1 MTQLTQQ
8 AALTDEETL
17 EEVLDCLTQYVSI
30 DTQGAFDQRDL
41 FQILVRAASN
51 KDSIENTA
59 KILNNVP
66 SSNDIRYHLD
76 KINDFEEV
84 EKQFNLALKNKLPP
98 GLKKKKLKLAID
110 LNLIPYYGNPS
121 TDELPYIYRSKAKS
135 GTCSFYAYATLYIL
149 KKNKRITL
157 AIRGVR
163 WLDTSVA
170 ILTYLLAEL
179 SALKIKIKTLY
190 LDRGFFSISVIR
202 WLKALKIPFIMPAI
216 RRGKTGGIKQYL
228 KGRNS
233 YKTSHTM
240 SRSKDYFV
248 TFDLWIVCKYRKGQR
263 RKHGIE
269 YFAYVVYQASISLK
283 YIHEDYRNRFG
294 IESSYRLKNL
304 CRIKT
309 TNKKPA
315 LRLLF
320 VCLSFLL
327 VNIWVN
333 LLWQRISKPRK
344 GGRLI
349 YRELLSLKQMLM
361 FLCQAVD
368 RIYQVVKAVYLPSG

>member
-1 MTQLTQQ
+1 MNKFTEK
-8 AALTDEETL
+8 AALTDSETL
-17 EEVLDCLTQYVSI
+17 EEVLKCLTEHIFI
-30 DTQGAFDQRDL
+30 DTQGAFDQKDL

-59 KILNNVP
+59 KILQGVP
-66 SSNDIRYHLD
+66 CSNDIRYHLE
-76 KINDFEEV
+76 KINNFEEV
-84 EKQFNLALKNKLPP
+84 EKQFNLALKTQLPA

-110 LNLIPYYGNPS
+110 LNLIPYYGNP
-121 TDELPYIYRSKAKS
+121 TEAELPYIYRSQAKA
-135 GTCSFYAYATLYIL
+135 GTCSFYAYATLYII

-170 ILTYLLAEL
+170 IITYLLAEL
-179 SALKIKIKTLY
+179 STLKIDIKTLY
-190 LDRGFFSISVIR
+190 LDRGFFSVAVIR

-233 YKTSHTM
+233 YKTNHTM
-240 SRSKDYFV
+240 TRSQDEFV

-263 RKHGIE
+263 GKHGFE
-269 YFAYVVYQASISLK
+269 YFAYGVYQASISLK
-283 YIHEDYRNRFG
+283 YIHEDYRKRFG

-333 LLWQRISKPRK
+333 LLWRRISRPRR

-349 YRELLSLKQMLM
+349 YRELFTLKQMLM
-361 FLCQAVD
+361 FLCQAVE